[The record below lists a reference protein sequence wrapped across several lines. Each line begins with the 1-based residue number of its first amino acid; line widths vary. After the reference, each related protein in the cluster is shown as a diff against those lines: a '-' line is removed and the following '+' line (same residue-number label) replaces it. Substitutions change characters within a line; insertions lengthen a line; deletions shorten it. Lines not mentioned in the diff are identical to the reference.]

1 MRTAADTRPL
11 FDAGAFAAEQAR
23 LGRLWTLLG
32 FASDLRRENDWF
44 RTMLGGRS
52 VFVQRFRDGLRGFEN
67 RCAHRSYPL
76 RNADRGHG
84 PIICGFHHWSY
95 DAEGIAAGIP
105 NCQDAFGCKPR
116 ELGLGLT
123 RLELATCGDLIF
135 GRFPDGGPSLE
146 QALGPAFEVIA
157 ALCPDLGRAARAVLP
172 VRANWR
178 LLNWISLDDYHLA
191 AVHSGTFGRKSRYVP
206 SKHLNY
212 VRLGPHSAYF
222 LGEASGTMEDW
233 LARLR
238 GGGPDPVIYR
248 ILNLFPDTSI
258 ALAPPVRA
266 FGMVFRY
273 LVIFRTI
280 ALAHDRSEV
289 SVRVLRWQPEGS
301 GRSLASRFIDL
312 GEPARRL
319 LAQRVVMHILR
330 EDQAICERLQA
341 EAQAIAPD
349 PLLGAAET
357 RVGWFNEAYA
367 DAMREADP
375 PP

>member
-1 MRTAADTRPL
+1 M
-11 FDAGAFAAEQAR
+11 
-23 LGRLWTLLG
+23 LG
-32 FASDLRRENDWF
+32 FVSDLRRENDWF

-67 RCAHRSYPL
+67 RCAHRSFPL
-76 RNADRGHG
+76 RNAERGHG
-84 PIICGFHHWSY
+84 PVICGFHHWRY
-95 DAEGIAAGIP
+95 DADGIAAGIP

-116 ELGLGLT
+116 ELGIRLT

-135 GRFPDGGPSLE
+135 GRFPDGGSSLE

-157 ALCPDLGRAARAVLP
+157 ALCPDLSRAARAVLP
-172 VRANWR
+172 MRANWR
-178 LLNWISLDDYHLA
+178 LLQWISLDDYHLA
-191 AVHSGTFGRKSRYVP
+191 AVHPGTFGRKSLYVP
-206 SKHLNY
+206 RKHLNY
-212 VRLGPHSAYF
+212 VRVGPHSAYF
-222 LGEASGTMEDW
+222 LGEASGTMADW

-238 GGGPDPVIYR
+238 GGGPDPVMYR
-248 ILNLFPDTSI
+248 ILNLFPDSSI
-258 ALAPPVRA
+258 LITHPIRIL
-266 FGMVFRY
+266 GIEFRY
-273 LVIFRTI
+273 LVIFRAI

-301 GRSLASRFIDL
+301 GRSLASRLVDL

-319 LAQRVVMHILR
+319 VARRVVMHVLQ

-349 PLLGAAET
+349 PRLGAAEP

-367 DAMREADP
+367 DIMRGAAP